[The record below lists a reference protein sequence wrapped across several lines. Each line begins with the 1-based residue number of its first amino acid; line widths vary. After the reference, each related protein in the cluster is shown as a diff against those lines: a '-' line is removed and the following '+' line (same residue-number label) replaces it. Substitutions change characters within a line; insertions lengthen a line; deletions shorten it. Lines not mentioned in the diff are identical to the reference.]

1 MTTTRN
7 RRIVGG
13 AAAALAAITLASA
26 SCSSPPPEQ
35 QAPRSAIR
43 DPQSAID
50 QSAIR
55 HPPSDIDQIA
65 RELIAASPVADD
77 SDAAA
82 RDAASARLG
91 ECKALLGATGDL
103 VLWGGYH
110 PAQGYDPEAYVLDQ
124 FDPLT
129 PRYQLTELNPL
140 VWAKLYVSTY
150 MFPGKYEVRDEGDVT
165 VLDIEARFRK
175 GMDAGEYPYPFWHS
189 PNKWTAYVNTE
200 RLYLIFKRGRL
211 VGAMRKSPP
220 DASIPLAKKQWDGH
234 WHWTNASGEPQPRV
248 ALFSYIFSKGNPYVA
263 GLDTSYRDLESS
275 LRAHVCTDCHAPNN
289 MGHMND
295 LLLLNFPNQA
305 LAARDSI
312 LEVIDENRMPPGS
325 KLAGE
330 HPGITDPAERAKLRE
345 LAKAFVD
352 QADAAFA
359 YEKAHEAKP

>member
-1 MTTTRN
+1 MTTTGHRCAPAC
-7 RRIVGG
+7 VTL
-13 AAAALAAITLASA
+13 AACALAMS
-26 SCSSPPPEQ
+26 SCSSPPVPRN
-35 QAPRSAIR
+35 APVPAARTDQRSAIPNPR
-43 DPQSAID
+43 SDGPRA
-50 QSAIR
+50 
-55 HPPSDIDQIA
+55 DIDAIA

-82 RDAASARLG
+82 RDAAAARLG

-103 VLWGGYH
+103 VLWGGFH

-140 VWAKLYVSTY
+140 VWTRLYLSTY
-150 MFPGKYEVRDEGDVT
+150 MFPGPYEVRREGGVT
-165 VLDIEARFRK
+165 VLDVEARFRK

-200 RLYLIFKRGRL
+200 RVYFIFKHGRL
-211 VGAMRKSPP
+211 IGGMRKSPP
-220 DASIPLAKKQWDGH
+220 DASVPLAKKRWDGR
-234 WHWTNASGEPQPRV
+234 WHWTDASGEPQPRV
-248 ALFSYIFSKGNPYVA
+248 ALYSYIFSKDNPYVA
-263 GLDTSYRDLESS
+263 GLDASYRALESD

-330 HPGITDPAERAKLRE
+330 HAGIADPADRARLRE

-352 QADAAFA
+352 QADAAFEF
-359 YEKAHEAKP
+359 EKTHKAKP